1 MEIPKKIAIV
11 HAYRSWVA
19 TLRDGAMLD
28 QSRYGATPL
37 GEEQIRLLS
46 LVDIFEPLSRE
57 EIEAIQWERL
67 NTTVERG
74 EIFFTPM
81 DLCET
86 LFVLQRGRI
95 RLYRAT
101 PEGREFTV
109 AVVESGTVFGEMALT
124 GQRLRNSFAQAMEES
139 EVSAMCRADVERLIL
154 GRPEVGLQLVH
165 LLSDRLIS
173 YETRLE
179 DLALKEVPA
188 RLASLI
194 LMLIESQGVRTM
206 TGYKI
211 PTRYTHQQLGS
222 MIGANREAV
231 TRAFVWL
238 REVGAVQTSVVTST
252 SRTSRRCKQPL
263 RMTSPGRGLGSP
275 VNVRGG

>member
-1 MEIPKKIAIV
+1 
-11 HAYRSWVA
+11 
-19 TLRDGAMLD
+19 MLD

-57 EIEAIQWERL
+57 EIEAIKWDNL
-67 NTTVERG
+67 NTTVEQG
-74 EIFFTPM
+74 EIFYTPM

-86 LFVLQRGRI
+86 LFVLQRGRVRI
-95 RLYRAT
+95 YRTT

-109 AVVESGTVFGEMALT
+109 SVLESGTVFGEMVLT
-124 GQRLRNSFAQAMEES
+124 GQRLRSSFAQAMEDS

-154 GRPEVGLQLVH
+154 DKPAVGLQLVH
-165 LLSDRLIS
+165 LLSDRLS
-173 YETRLE
+173 TYEIRME
-179 DLALKEVPA
+179 DIALKEVPA

-194 LMLIESQGVRTM
+194 LLLLESQGVRTR

-211 PTRYTHQQLGS
+211 PTRYTHQQLAT

-231 TRAFVWL
+231 TRAFAWL
-238 REVGAVQTSVVTST
+238 REVGTVETK
-252 SRTSRRCKQPL
+252 RRYIHVENIETLKEAAEGAL
-263 RMTSPGRGLGSP
+263 
-275 VNVRGG
+275 RGG